1 MSEPPGRAGRDS
13 NGDSSD
19 EPDQMGPPGAPAADG
34 PAPAPEPAQG
44 RATMRDVAAL
54 AGVSVKTVSRVV
66 NREAGV
72 TDTVR
77 QRVQAAL
84 VRLDYRTNLTAS
96 NLRRS
101 GGRTATVG
109 ALLQDLGNSFSA
121 GLLRALEDGA
131 RERGVAV
138 LAASLDEEPERE
150 RALVADLVARRVDG
164 LVLMPA
170 SHSQEYLA
178 AERRAGL
185 PTVFVDRS
193 PRGVAADAVTIDNW
207 SGAREAT
214 QHLLAQG
221 HRRIAFLGDLTS
233 IQTAVDRYDGYLDGM
248 RQAGQPVDPRWVVR
262 DLRDPPA
269 AYQAS
274 RRMLGL
280 AVPPT
285 AIFSSR
291 NVISMGALQALR
303 DAGLSRSVA
312 LVGFDDF
319 PLADLVEPALTVV
332 RQDVRRIGACVCDL
346 LFRRLDGDTS
356 PVRGVQLRP
365 TLVLRG
371 SGEIGPG
378 RAALR

>member
-1 MSEPPGRAGRDS
+1 MSETS
-13 NGDSSD
+13 NG
-19 EPDQMGPPGAPAADG
+19 EPDGPR
-34 PAPAPEPAQG
+34 G

-66 NREAGV
+66 NHEVGV
-72 TDTVR
+72 TGAVR
-77 QRVQAAL
+77 RRVQAAV

-131 RERGVAV
+131 RERRIAV
-138 LAASLDEEPERE
+138 LAASLDEEPDRE
-150 RALVADLVARRVDG
+150 RALVTDLVARRVDG

-178 AERRAGL
+178 VERRAGL

-193 PRGVAADAVTIDNW
+193 PRGVAADSVTVDNW
-207 SGAREAT
+207 SGARAAT
-214 QHLLAQG
+214 QHLLGRG
-221 HRRIAFLGDLTS
+221 HRRIAFLGDLAS
-233 IQTAVDRYDGYLDGM
+233 IQTAVDRYTGYLDGM
-248 RQAGQPVDPRWVVR
+248 RQAGYEVDPRWVAR
-262 DLRDPPA
+262 DLRDAPA
-269 AYQAS
+269 AYQAA

-291 NVISMGALQALR
+291 NAISVGTIRALR
-303 DAGLSRSVA
+303 DCGLSRSIA

-332 RQDVRRIGACVCDL
+332 RQDVRRIGSAVCDL
-346 LFRRLDGDTS
+346 LFRRLDGDAS
-356 PVRGVQLRP
+356 PVQSVQLQP
-365 TLVLRG
+365 ALVPRG

-378 RAALR
+378 GSDRR